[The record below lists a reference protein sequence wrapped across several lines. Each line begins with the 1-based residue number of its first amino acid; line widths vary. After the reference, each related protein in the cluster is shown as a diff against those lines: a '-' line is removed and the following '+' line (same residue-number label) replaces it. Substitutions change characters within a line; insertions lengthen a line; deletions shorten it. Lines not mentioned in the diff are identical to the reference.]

1 MSDNPGRKADLDKEG
16 ITLTDTEKA
25 ELDKDGIPL
34 GSDEAAPES
43 VAGTPQSTQENNEA
57 KPQGKKGLSL
67 LLMKN
72 KRLTLA
78 LIGGAVGLVLILS
91 IGGFILYHSFTVTPV
106 KTAKVIKAIKP
117 QENPTFGPDGGMYMD
132 PFIVFY
138 DTHDTRASGVLIAQ
152 VSLHVDPEEVPNIQ
166 SRFFDIRDI
175 IFKKLAST
183 ASVYSEP
190 EIEKMLSQDLL
201 DFQVKDVAFTQ
212 YQKR

>member
-16 ITLTDTEKA
+16 IALTDTEKA

-34 GSDEAAPES
+34 GLDEAAPES
-43 VAGTPQSTQENNEA
+43 DVGTPQSTQETNEA

-78 LIGGAVGLVLILS
+78 LIGGAVGLILILS
-91 IGGFILYHSFTVTPV
+91 VGGFILYHASTVVPV
-106 KTAKVIKAIKP
+106 KTTKAIKP
-117 QENPTFGPDGGMYMD
+117 QEHPTFGADGGMLMD

-138 DTHDTRASGVLIAQ
+138 DTHDTHASGVLIAQ

-201 DFQVKDVAFTQ
+201 DFQVKDVAFIQ